1 MKIKS
6 GNEIYLKFTADSGPA
21 IYSGSRAV
29 IKMMRMIIML
39 NTIIRYLNFNVYS
52 PIIIHY
58 LNDKRKCILRQRQGY
73 RGIR

>member
-6 GNEIYLKFTADSGPA
+6 GNDIYRKFIDDSGPA
-21 IYSGSRAV
+21 IYTGSRTV
-29 IKMMRMIIML
+29 IKTMRMIIIL

-58 LNDKRKCILRQRQGY
+58 LNDKRKGILRQRYGY